1 MEDLKNF
8 INNLR
13 HDFSKENMDESSIES
28 NPLLQ
33 FEKWFKQAVNAK
45 ALEPNAMI
53 VSSVS
58 EMGFPSSRVVLLR
71 NFSKE
76 GFVFYTN
83 YQSKKGKEI
92 TNNPKISLNFFWP
105 ELERQVI
112 IQGIAE
118 KQSEAESDNYFNSRP
133 DSSKIGAWT
142 SPQSQ
147 VIKNRAELEKSFEEI
162 SKKFEN
168 KTITRPDFWGGF
180 IVKPIHI
187 EFWQGRPSRLHD
199 RIRYTFLN
207 EESFKIERLAP

>member
-1 MEDLKNF
+1 MEDFKNY

-13 HDFSKENMDESSIES
+13 HDFSKENMDESSIDN
-28 NPLLQ
+28 NPIIQ
-33 FEKWFKQAVNAK
+33 FEKWFKQAVNAN
-45 ALEPNAMI
+45 ALEPNAMV
-53 VSSVS
+53 VSTVS

-71 NFSKE
+71 NFSSD

-112 IQGIAE
+112 IQGIAK
-118 KQSEAESDNYFNSRP
+118 KQTEAESDYYFNSRP

-147 VIKNRAELEKSFEEI
+147 VIADRTELEKSFEVV
-162 SKKFEN
+162 SRKFEN
-168 KTITRPDFWGGF
+168 KIITRPDFWGGF
-180 IVKPIHI
+180 IVKPVNI

-207 EESFKIERLAP
+207 NESIKIERLAP